1 MKVHEMYNTY
11 QKFCWQIYRQISQKP
26 EMLMKKVPV
35 KVFYVELFLH
45 RFDVYSNRI
54 SPLFPLGKDSP
65 LYGNRHTDYET
76 VINGKE
82 LDMRKNRK
90 NDSHTRRKKIRIAAF
105 LLADSLIPRGYGIKK
120 GKTSDS
126 ELS

>member
-1 MKVHEMYNTY
+1 MKVYEMYNMY

-35 KVFYVELFLH
+35 KVFYMELFLH
-45 RFDVYSNRI
+45 HFDVYPNWI
-54 SPLFPLGKDSP
+54 SPLFQLRKDDP
-65 LYGNRHTDYET
+65 LYGNRHTGYET

-90 NDSHTRRKKIRIAAF
+90 NDSHTRR
-105 LLADSLIPRGYGIKK
+105 
-120 GKTSDS
+120 
-126 ELS
+126 